1 MALLDALFG
10 LWLAAGILSFI
21 VGGVSAILRRLGA
34 SVSSRWVLPFY
45 LLDVADLSCDLPLR
59 RDVVAVGKA
68 VPVEAH
74 IGMTEGAK

>member
-1 MALLDALFG
+1 MMALLDALFG

-45 LLDVADLSCDLPLR
+45 LIWMSPIFLAIYLFAAMWWLWEKLFPSKR
-59 RDVVAVGKA
+59 TSG
-68 VPVEAH
+68 
-74 IGMTEGAK
+74 